1 MSLCERL
8 EDYGDYKVLRNVIT
22 ESEIEKLMKF
32 WYNQNS
38 FVNVQLNKWD
48 TSSKSVTKINASN
61 RIVDI
66 IGIQKDELPEIT
78 EIFQSC
84 FGCVMEDF
92 EIEFPHYFTH
102 YPLGGKHTL
111 HKDFLPT
118 FNRQW
123 VITLLLNDNFEGGEL
138 IINGNVTPKEK
149 WSAILYRGDLFH
161 EVTPVSFGERFV
173 VTECAGRQ

>member
-1 MSLCERL
+1 
-8 EDYGDYKVLRNVIT
+8 
-22 ESEIEKLMKF
+22 
-32 WYNQNS
+32 
-38 FVNVQLNKWD
+38 
-48 TSSKSVTKINASN
+48 
-61 RIVDI
+61 
-66 IGIQKDELPEIT
+66 
-78 EIFQSC
+78 
-84 FGCVMEDF
+84 MEDF

>member
-38 FVNVQLNKWD
+38 FVHVQLNKWD

-66 IGIQKDELPEIT
+66 IGIQKD
-78 EIFQSC
+78 
-84 FGCVMEDF
+84 
-92 EIEFPHYFTH
+92 
-102 YPLGGKHTL
+102 
-111 HKDFLPT
+111 
-118 FNRQW
+118 
-123 VITLLLNDNFEGGEL
+123 
-138 IINGNVTPKEK
+138 
-149 WSAILYRGDLFH
+149 
-161 EVTPVSFGERFV
+161 
-173 VTECAGRQ
+173 